1 MKGSIERL
9 GSFGG
14 PVSCNGCH
22 PLLWRAARLYTS
34 DIKTAKEEE
43 GMLSMLPQRPSP
55 TERHDSR
62 ARAKTIYGAIAGKL
76 DPSLKGKVIAIEV
89 DSGEYFTGETI
100 LEAAGKA
107 RAKHPGKGFHFFRV
121 GFPYV
126 YVWR

>member
-1 MKGSIERL
+1 
-9 GSFGG
+9 
-14 PVSCNGCH
+14 
-22 PLLWRAARLYTS
+22 
-34 DIKTAKEEE
+34 
-43 GMLSMLPQRPSP
+43 MLPQRPSP

-76 DPSLKGKVIAIEV
+76 DPGLKGKVIAIEV

-100 LEAAGKA
+100 LDAASKA
-107 RAKHPGKGFHFFRV
+107 RAKHPGKVFHFFRV